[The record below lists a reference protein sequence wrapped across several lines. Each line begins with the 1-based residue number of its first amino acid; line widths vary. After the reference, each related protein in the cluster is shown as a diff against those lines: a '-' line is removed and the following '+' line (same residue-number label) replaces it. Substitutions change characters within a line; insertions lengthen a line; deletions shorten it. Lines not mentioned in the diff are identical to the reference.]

1 MATSQALMGLVKQPI
16 YLGFVHALISPSI
29 SQSHRVEKSGGGVG
43 AGYIPAAHGGVRDL
57 L

>member
-43 AGYIPAAHGGVRDL
+43 AGYIPAARGGVGDL

>member
-43 AGYIPAAHGGVRDL
+43 AGYIPAAHGGVGYL